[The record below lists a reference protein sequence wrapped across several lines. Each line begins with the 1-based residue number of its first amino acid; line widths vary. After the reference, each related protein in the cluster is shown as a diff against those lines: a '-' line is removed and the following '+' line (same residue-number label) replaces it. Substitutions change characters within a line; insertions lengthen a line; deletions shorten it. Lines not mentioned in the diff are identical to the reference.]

1 MKRVVKAVKVLT
13 EQKRP
18 VWPMRRVANQIG
30 RFIAFWAT
38 FETPRQLFYRK
49 EAQIFG
55 AFSGNFE
62 IRPKI
67 HFYLGKDIIL
77 NKNI

>member
-30 RFIAFWAT
+30 RFIAT
-38 FETPRQLFYRK
+38 IETPRQLFYRK